1 MKLKTAIIAGAT
13 GLVGKELLQNLLDN
27 KNYEKV
33 ISIVRRK
40 TSLNH
45 PKLEQKIIDFDNLDE
60 IASELEADDFFCCL
74 GTTMKKAGSK
84 EKFAD
89 VDYLYPVNL
98 ATIAQANNAKKY
110 LLISAMGA
118 DKKSIIFYN
127 KVKGEVEEDIS
138 KKNIEAIYIFRP
150 SLLTGDRE
158 EERIGEKIAI
168 RVLKPLSK
176 LMKGP
181 LKKYKP
187 IHAKEV
193 ASGMVNM
200 AQKNLKGVHIIQS
213 EDIKALLK

>member
-98 ATIAQANNAKKY
+98 STIAQANNAKKY

-187 IHAKEV
+187 IHAKDV

>member
-60 IASELEADDFFCCL
+60 IASELIADEYFCCL

-127 KVKGEVEEDIS
+127 KVKG
-138 KKNIEAIYIFRP
+138 
-150 SLLTGDRE
+150 
-158 EERIGEKIAI
+158 
-168 RVLKPLSK
+168 
-176 LMKGP
+176 
-181 LKKYKP
+181 
-187 IHAKEV
+187 
-193 ASGMVNM
+193 
-200 AQKNLKGVHIIQS
+200 
-213 EDIKALLK
+213 